1 MQIRHRRF
9 HYQDLDELRDTADK
23 LELSLE
29 FDEDVSILRNPVS
42 IGGKTVPNSIAIQPM
57 EGHDGTS
64 DGRPGELTFRR
75 YQRFAAGGAGMLW
88 FEATA
93 VSPDGRANPQ
103 QLMLTKDTLPS
114 FRDLLTETLATAQDH
129 FGVSHRPFTVLQ
141 LTHSGRYSRPQG
153 KPAPIIAFHDPYLD
167 AETHVMPEQSV
178 ISDEEI
184 IDLEDRFV
192 EAAELAQEAGFD
204 AVDIKHCHRY
214 LSSELLAAHTRGG
227 KYGGSFENRIRF
239 LLNTIDK
246 IKARL
251 GDGIVVTTRINA
263 YDGHPYPY
271 GWGVAEGEGSRQ
283 ACLEEIKTLTEILYE
298 KGVPLINI
306 TAGNPYHDPHINRPY
321 DLPVKGAQLPDE
333 HPLEGVSRL
342 IQVARAVQE
351 TVPEMAVI
359 GSGYSWLRQFL
370 GNVGAAN
377 IRNGWVTII
386 GVGRGAF
393 AYPDFA
399 KDLLTKGIMD
409 HKKACITCSRCTQFM
424 REGKAAGCAVFD
436 REIYGTKL
444 RALQD

>member
-9 HYQDLDELRDTADK
+9 HYQSLDELRDAAHE
-23 LELSLE
+23 LELGLE
-29 FDEDVSILRNPVS
+29 FDEDVSRLRNPVTIS
-42 IGGKTVPNSIAIQPM
+42 GKIVPNSIAIQPM
-57 EGHDGTS
+57 EGHDGTP
-64 DGRPGELTFRR
+64 DGRPSELTFRR
-75 YQRFAAGGAGMLW
+75 YRRFAAGGAGMLW

-93 VSPDGRANPQ
+93 ITPDGRANPQ

-114 FRDLLTETLATAQDH
+114 FSSLLAETLAIAQEQ
-129 FGVSHRPFTVLQ
+129 FGSRHRPFTVLQ

-167 AETHVMPEQSV
+167 TETHVLPDQLP
-178 ISDEEI
+178 ISDAEI
-184 IDLEDRFV
+184 MDLEDRFV
-192 EAAELAQEAGFD
+192 EAAELAQAAGFD

-214 LSSELLAAHTRGG
+214 LPSELLAAHTRDGQ
-227 KYGGSFENRIRF
+227 YGGSFENRIRF
-239 LLNTIDK
+239 LVNTVDK

-271 GWGVAEGEGSRQ
+271 GWGVTEEEGSRKP
-283 ACLEEIKTLTEILYE
+283 CLDEIKRLTEILCE
-298 KGVPLINI
+298 RGVPLINI

-321 DLPVKGAQLPDE
+321 DLPVKGAELPNE
-333 HPLEGVSRL
+333 HPLEGVARL
-342 IQVARAVQE
+342 IHIARVVQE
-351 TVPEMAVI
+351 TVPEMVVI

-377 IRNGWVTII
+377 IRNGWVTMV

-399 KDLLTKGIMD
+399 KDLLVNGMMD
-409 HKKACITCSRCTQFM
+409 RKKACITCSRCTQFM
-424 REGKAAGCAVFD
+424 REDRATGCAVFD
-436 REIYGTKL
+436 REVYG
-444 RALQD
+444 RR